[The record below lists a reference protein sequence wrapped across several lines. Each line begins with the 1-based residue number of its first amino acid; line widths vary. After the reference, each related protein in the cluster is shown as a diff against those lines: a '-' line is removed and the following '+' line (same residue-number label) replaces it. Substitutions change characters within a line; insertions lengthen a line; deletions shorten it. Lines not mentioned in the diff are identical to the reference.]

1 MLKSKIQYSNY
12 SVWPIATD
20 AGNQMNQNT
29 SSKLIHAGGLGKKKE
44 QKNLIPYWLVERLT
58 DYRGTKQRT
67 RLKFMSCFLT
77 SSSPLAAKA
86 RHDLSNLGK
95 VHSASHIDTER
106 TSVDVAISH
115 SNRDLMVSSYYWLIR
130 HGVSSVFIVYDRNWD
145 ERERLSL
152 KSAKESACAIKQEN

>member
-1 MLKSKIQYSNY
+1 ML
-12 SVWPIATD
+12 
-20 AGNQMNQNT
+20 
-29 SSKLIHAGGLGKKKE
+29 
-44 QKNLIPYWLVERLT
+44 
-58 DYRGTKQRT
+58 
-67 RLKFMSCFLT
+67 CFLT

-130 HGVSSVFIVYDRNWD
+130 HCVSSVFIVYDRN
-145 ERERLSL
+145 
-152 KSAKESACAIKQEN
+152 